1 MRLPLA
7 FATLAMMSAS
17 ALADGAPNDTTGYSS
32 GSSAMQTAAMLVKTG
47 RYEDAIPKLQKLVF
61 DEPKNPDVFNLL
73 GFSLRKTGDL
83 ENAGVAYER
92 ALALDSRHLGALEYQ
107 GELFLMLGQ
116 VEKAEANLERLDS
129 LCFFGCDQE
138 KQLKAAIAD
147 WRAKNG
153 A

>member
-1 MRLPLA
+1 
-7 FATLAMMSAS
+7 
-17 ALADGAPNDTTGYSS
+17 
-32 GSSAMQTAAMLVKTG
+32 
-47 RYEDAIPKLQKLVF
+47 
-61 DEPKNPDVFNLL
+61 
-73 GFSLRKTGDL
+73 
-83 ENAGVAYER
+83 
-92 ALALDSRHLGALEYQ
+92 
-107 GELFLMLGQ
+107 MLGQ